1 MVDRCELRAVAPDLH
16 KNVLGEFLRL
26 RYGFD
31 KSQRLGVN
39 GIPVI
44 PYQLGK
50 SLLVAFSDTRQQY
63 LLCKRPVRLSM
74 GELVWHWLGLI
85 S

>member
-1 MVDRCELRAVAPDLH
+1 MIDRRELCAVAPDLH
-16 KNVLGEFLRL
+16 KYVLREFLRL
-26 RYGFD
+26 GNGFD

-39 GIPVI
+39 GIPII

-50 SLLVAFSDTRQQY
+50 SLLVALRNTRQHR
-63 LLCKRPVRLSM
+63 LLCRRPVRLSM
-74 GELVWHWLGLI
+74 GGLVWQWLGLI